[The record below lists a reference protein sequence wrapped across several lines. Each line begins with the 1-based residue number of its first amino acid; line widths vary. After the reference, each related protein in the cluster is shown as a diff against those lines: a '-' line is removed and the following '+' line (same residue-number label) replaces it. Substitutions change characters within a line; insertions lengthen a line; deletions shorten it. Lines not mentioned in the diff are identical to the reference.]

1 MADVL
6 EDYVLSSL
14 VEVFYFSDS
23 WMADDAHHR
32 SLYNTSTRAFLSP
45 QGWAYDNCFRM
56 FSYRHTFMVLID
68 PDEYIIIK
76 QQPVAATANATAGA
90 AVAAAAVAAGGAA
103 PAEGPAF
110 GPAPDPPSL
119 PAFLAP
125 FEPYGGI
132 LVHWQVFGPSGH
144 MRRPRG
150 STLEQYTQCQSKQ
163 ALQRW
168 RQFNSIPLGF
178 VKSIT
183 ATRCYQRGCNP
194 HVCELK
200 PGCRYVNEK
209 FLELS
214 SSVVK
219 AVHWDRIAV
228 FHYVT
233 RSAEDY
239 KAKMGRGTGHSQFL
253 AANKAAGRTHRGWRY
268 FMTVNA
274 SATATC
280 LEGRS
285 AWQRCC
291 SPKAGGGA
299 AAGGVGAGAGLAV
312 AAGGAAAGGGAAGAG
327 AGGGGA
333 AVGASAGGGGGG
345 GGAVT
350 AGAGKGAGMVGAA
363 GTAGAGLGGGAG
375 AGAVAGAVAGT
386 GGVAV
391 GSSGA
396 QQTQS
401 LGAGGA
407 AHAGG
412 AGAGG
417 AAQGAAAAGNTAGM
431 AGSHSGEDV
440 EGDGV
445 QVGTR
450 TILE

>member
-23 WMADDAHHR
+23 WKADDAHHR

-68 PDEYIIIK
+68 PDEYIILK
-76 QQPVAATANATAGA
+76 QQPLQQQTAAASATAGA
-90 AVAAAAVAAGGAA
+90 DAIAAV
-103 PAEGPAF
+103 PNF

-119 PAFLAP
+119 PAFLAA

-132 LVHWQVFGPSGH
+132 LVHWQLFGPSGH

-150 STLEQYTQCQSKQ
+150 STLEQYTQCQPKP
-163 ALQRW
+163 ALQNW

-268 FMTVNA
+268 FLTVNA

-280 LEGRS
+280 VEGRD

-291 SPKAGGGA
+291 SARNGGGGA
-299 AAGGVGAGAGLAV
+299 AAAGAGVGLVAGAGVGAGAAV
-312 AAGGAAAGGGAAGAG
+312 AGAGGGAAGVV
-327 AGGGGA
+327 GGA
-333 AVGASAGGGGGG
+333 AVA
-345 GGAVT
+345 
-350 AGAGKGAGMVGAA
+350 AGAGVGDGGGSVGAA
-363 GTAGAGLGGGAG
+363 NAVVGKVSGMAGGASGTVGLGIGGGVSGGAG
-375 AGAVAGAVAGT
+375 AGATARAESESVGT
-386 GGVAV
+386 G
-391 GSSGA
+391 SKGA
-396 QQTQS
+396 EAGGAA
-401 LGAGGA
+401 GAGGA
-407 AHAGG
+407 STRA
-412 AGAGG
+412 
-417 AAQGAAAAGNTAGM
+417 AAQGAAAV
-431 AGSHSGEDV
+431 D
-440 EGDGV
+440 DGL